1 MTKYVIRFEPVKAD
15 GQTCARCGA
24 DKAEM
29 RKDYIYCEMPY
40 WRHRWNWSM
49 DDDHD
54 SD

>member
-1 MTKYVIRFEPVKAD
+1 MTIVRLEPVKAD

-29 RKDYIYCEMPY
+29 RKDYTYCVSPWTNHM
-40 WRHRWNWSM
+40 WRWSM